1 MEASK
6 SGRAQQHVD
15 ELVSQYNDAVT
26 KLNMLKS
33 LTPDTVQLL
42 ASIYNESVS
51 PTDQKKSSQ
60 PASTNVFA
68 TSNSASTTQPTQTQQ
83 NPFQMGNIFGGSQPQ
98 QSTGM
103 NAGSIFG
110 GAAVTSNPFQ
120 SSQQS
125 SIFGGGM
132 KEQPQSTT
140 SNFTFALSQPAPQ
153 QSIFG
158 AAAQPSPQSSMFGAA
173 QPAQQMP
180 TSSIFGGGQTNT
192 FGSMF
197 AAPAQQPQLPQQQ
210 QQQLQQQTSLPFG
223 TSMFAPSQQVP
234 PSTGLF
240 SQAQQVPGSFGQA
253 QQAPAQ
259 SSLFQQATGNI
270 FSQFQA
276 QSLAQPPSNA
286 NIFAQSAA
294 LPAQNVFGVQQAPPQ
309 QAPSVPSGSIFQIQQ
324 PSTNQPQ
331 QGFGGNPFQTQPPPV
346 DDSAY
351 SKPEDLTP
359 DEMQAF
365 QSESFTLGQIPLK
378 PPPKHLCM

>member
-6 SGRAQQHVD
+6 IGRAQQHVD
-15 ELVSQYNDAVT
+15 ELVSQYNDAVA

-68 TSNSASTTQPTQTQQ
+68 TSNSVSTQPTQTQQ
-83 NPFQMGNIFGGSQPQ
+83 NPFQMGNIFGGNQPQ
-98 QSTGM
+98 QSTM

-110 GAAVTSNPFQ
+110 GAAATNNPFQ
-120 SSQQS
+120 SSQQN

-132 KEQPQSTT
+132 KEQPQSTA

-153 QSIFG
+153 QSMFS
-158 AAAQPSPQSSMFGAA
+158 AAAQSSPQSSMFGAA

-197 AAPAQQPQLPQQQ
+197 AAPAQQPQPQLQ
-210 QQQLQQQTSLPFG
+210 QQQLQQQTSMPFG
-223 TSMFAPSQQVP
+223 SSMFAPSQQVP
-234 PSTGLF
+234 PSTTLF

-253 QQAPAQ
+253 QQAPA
-259 SSLFQQATGNI
+259 FQQATGNV

-276 QSLAQPPSNA
+276 QSPPQQPNNA
-286 NIFAQSAA
+286 NMFTQSAA
-294 LPAQNVFGVQQAPPQ
+294 LPTQNVFGVQQAPPQ
-309 QAPSVPSGSIFQIQQ
+309 QVPSAPSGSIFQIQQ
-324 PSTNQPQ
+324 PLTNQPQ
-331 QGFGGNPFQTQPPPV
+331 QSFGANPFQSKPPPI

-359 DEMQAF
+359 DEMQEF
-365 QSESFTLGQIPLK
+365 QSESFTLGKIPLK